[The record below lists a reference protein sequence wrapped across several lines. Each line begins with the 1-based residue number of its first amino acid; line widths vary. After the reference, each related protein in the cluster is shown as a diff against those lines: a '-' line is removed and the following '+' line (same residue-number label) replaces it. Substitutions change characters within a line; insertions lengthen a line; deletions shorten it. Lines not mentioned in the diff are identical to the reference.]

1 VDIITQE
8 KTTMIYVW
16 AIIGSLV
23 ATLLFDRIYSKI
35 ELEREMEKAW
45 QALNDQLEREGKP
58 RWDQMD
64 NDDEGK

>member
-1 VDIITQE
+1 MMYI
-8 KTTMIYVW
+8 W

-23 ATLLFDRIYSKI
+23 ATIIFDLIYSRIYSRI
-35 ELEREMEKAW
+35 ELEREIEKSW

-64 NDDEGK
+64 PDDEGKK

>member
-1 VDIITQE
+1 
-8 KTTMIYVW
+8 MIYFW

-23 ATLLFDRIYSKI
+23 ATALFDMIYSKI
-35 ELEREMEKAW
+35 ELEREIEKSW

-64 NDDEGK
+64 HEDEGN